1 MFQDYYKI
9 LEVSRTAS
17 AEEITRAYRRLAQKW
32 HPDRNPGRNTTETM
46 ALINEARLI
55 LKDPEKRARYDRE
68 YDRHCGAAAQAS
80 RSAHAASGSVRTNT
94 QGGRESS
101 ARGSESRQRASGQST
116 SWQDQE
122 AFRQRGGQ
130 QSRQNEGQKFQDSH
144 RDAWSNDSD
153 ISDDILRD
161 WIRKARDEARRQ
173 VGIGLDELIGSSK
186 DALSA
191 FAVNF
196 IVTVL
201 FILVM
206 TWLFS

>member
-80 RSAHAASGSVRTNT
+80 QSVHAASGAARTDSWSRPQA
-94 QGGRESS
+94 QGT
-101 ARGSESRQRASGQST
+101 ESRQRASGQST

-122 AFRQRGGQ
+122 AFRQRGGH
-130 QSRQNEGQKFQDSH
+130 QSRQSAGPEFHDSAQN
-144 RDAWSNDSD
+144 DWSSDSD

>member
-80 RSAHAASGSVRTNT
+80 RSAHAASGSVHTNT

-101 ARGSESRQRASGQST
+101 ARDSESRQRASGQKA
-116 SWQDQE
+116 SWQSQDT
-122 AFRQRGGQ
+122 F
-130 QSRQNEGQKFQDSH
+130 RQNEGQKFQDSH